1 MHISYGYCY
10 LAGNW
15 AEISRAKAGKSLLSR
30 GRGDAAVGGE
40 AALPGDQ
47 GLSLT
52 CSATSGKLFSVL
64 SWPLPGDLPL
74 PWSWGAGAGLRSL
87 IGKSGIII
95 SAP

>member
-1 MHISYGYCY
+1 MHLSYGYCY
-10 LAGNW
+10 LAGHW
-15 AEISRAKAGKSLLSR
+15 AEISRAKAGQSLLSR

-64 SWPLPGDLPL
+64 SWPEIYLCLGVGGGGRV
-74 PWSWGAGAGLRSL
+74 SVHSL
-87 IGKSGIII
+87 ENQG
-95 SAP
+95 